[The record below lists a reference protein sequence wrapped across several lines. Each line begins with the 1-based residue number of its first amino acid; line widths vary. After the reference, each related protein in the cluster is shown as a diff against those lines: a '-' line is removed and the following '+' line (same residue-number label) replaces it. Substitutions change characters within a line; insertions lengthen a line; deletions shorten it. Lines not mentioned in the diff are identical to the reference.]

1 MDGANLLE
9 DVPPGGSGMNPN
21 LLPRHYQHFLDDGWT
36 DSQITQAIGLGVR
49 SVDQIEASRLLGYP
63 APSSGIWFP
72 FSETFGQLRPDQPW
86 YIDRKTGQKK
96 ETGKYIHRKGGAGPS
111 ALWMSSGITK
121 PKQLAAVTEG
131 WKDAARPYLDQ
142 GVPIGA
148 IPGVSWVSKVLP
160 KGCGVALVFDSDA
173 WINAQVMSDLI
184 NGGLHNRGKV
194 AIVPGEPTAKRGL
207 TEFVNDSGDVAK
219 LLEDAKAPKAL
230 FLEWLDFLVANPL
243 QPIKNADTVADLH
256 RWVLKIAK
264 RLRMKQ
270 AIKPWFQRH
279 WAAYKT
285 ALNAKL
291 QAEQV
296 LGYDDAPI
304 GEYEPIEVSPRG
316 QRRLI
321 ALNGQMGTGKTSIAI
336 LGAVVSALKQGQRV
350 LWAVPT
356 RFLSENSSRRLE
368 RALAK
373 LGIYAPVA
381 CHLDKNLNPKAQVW
395 ITCGESLHQ
404 APAGLWD
411 VLIGDEVNE
420 WVPRL
425 LLGALGKNPLA
436 ARAAFLE
443 RLQGATTIIL
453 ANDGIYRPVLDCVQR
468 LANMPAD
475 RVEIISRR
483 RQPQPMKIRLYQGQD
498 GFYAFADAERKAY
511 QAGHKVASPSGGQKN
526 LRKRER
532 WIGSDGLTCVDRP
545 DTLPELRAE
554 IAANPDA
561 WIAQNQPQWFGW
573 TGVFG
578 SGISIE
584 CPYFTTQFEYVAA
597 GETSSSA
604 LQRGSRVRAALGGGK
619 IDTRHVF
626 VQDKGMPTKPHTMPL
641 ETFGPDFWRMALSQP
656 QGQIEALLSPLG
668 LGDVGKAADAGHVAP
683 IDEFPELADM
693 MAIQARETH
702 LKLECLKAEYALC
715 GWTVEDAPALDEDAA
730 KVIAAE
736 LREVYEAILLEEAN
750 IRATAPT
757 KAEAAESHPDALE
770 RYESGGEPTTPYEGR
785 LFDAWA
791 VEERIG
797 AIQQLSDPQFWA
809 SCHLEKPQAID
820 RAVLRMVVEMAIH
833 HPQQF
838 AEWRQW
844 AALKTVA
851 VGHITPPLPVSPRIL
866 ERAALLA
873 QCPGIAQ
880 VLDGTLTQ
888 WDKNTPLL
896 IAAHRWAVANA
907 ERLAQ
912 TTAHSQRNNGLQF
925 TPRTPIVK
933 ALHKLLGE
941 MGIETQDCGEIRR
954 VQQYRIKTVTDASEA
969 IQEAMAMGNDARR
982 LERDAYRLDQFPN
995 IVDAARSV
1003 AMDRTLQWAAVTPE
1017 IIEALAPTE
1026 NFSKEDS
1033 ISTEVLRTPSEPT
1046 PTAPFR
1052 PGERVRKRGA
1062 VGWTGLF
1069 AGLDRAGYAIVRWFG
1084 DAVDSQIGLDSLES
1098 IA

>member
-1 MDGANLLE
+1 MMHLN
-9 DVPPGGSGMNPN
+9 
-21 LLPRHYQHFLDDGWT
+21 PRHYQHFLDDGWT
-36 DSQITQAIGLGVR
+36 DSEIAQAVALGVR

-72 FSETFGQLRPDQPW
+72 FSETFGQLRPDQRW
-86 YIDRKTGQKK
+86 YIDRKTGQKE
-96 ETGKYIHRKGGAGPS
+96 ETGKYIHRRGGATS
-111 ALWMSSGITK
+111 AALWMPPSVAK
-121 PKQLAAVTEG
+121 PKELAAVTEG
-131 WKDAARPYLDQ
+131 WKDAARPYLAQ

-160 KGCGVALVFDSDA
+160 KGCGVDLVFDSDA
-173 WINAQVMSDLI
+173 WVNAQVMSDLI
-184 NGGLHNRGKV
+184 RGGLHNRGKV
-194 AIVPGEPTAKRGL
+194 AIVTGEPTAKRGL
-207 TEFVNDSGDVAK
+207 TEFVNDGGDVAT
-219 LLEDAKAPKAL
+219 LLEDAKTPKAL
-230 FLEWLDFLVANPL
+230 FLEWLDRLIANPL

-256 RWVLKIAK
+256 RRVLKIAK

-270 AIKPWFQRH
+270 AIKPWFQEH

-304 GEYEPIEVSPRG
+304 GEYEPLEVSPRG

-321 ALNGQMGTGKTSIAI
+321 ALNGQMGTGKTSKGI
-336 LGAVVSALKQGQRV
+336 LGAVVSSLKQGQRV
-350 LWAVPT
+350 LWVVPT
-356 RFLSENSSRRLE
+356 RFLSENSARRLE
-368 RALAK
+368 RSLAK
-373 LGIYAPVA
+373 MGIHTPVA
-381 CHLDKNLNPKAQVW
+381 CHLDEKPNPESKVW

-425 LLGALGKNPLA
+425 LLGTLGKNPLA

-483 RQPQPMKIRLYQGQD
+483 RQPQPMTIRLYQGQD
-498 GFYAFADAERKAY
+498 GFYAFADAQRKAY
-511 QAGHKVASPSGGQKN
+511 QDGQTVSSPSGGQMAMRR
-526 LRKRER
+526 LER
-532 WIGSDGLTCVDRP
+532 WLGVDGLTCVDRP

-554 IAANPDA
+554 IAKNPDA
-561 WIAQNQPQWFGW
+561 WLAQHQPQGFAWSP
-573 TGVFG
+573 VFG

-584 CPYFTTQFEYVAA
+584 TYPFTAQFEYVAA
-597 GETSSSA
+597 GETASSA

-619 IDTRHVF
+619 LETRHVF
-626 VQDKGMPTKPHTMPL
+626 VQNKGMPTQPHTLPL
-641 ETFGPDFWRMALSQP
+641 ETLYPGFWAVALSQP
-656 QGQIEALLSPLG
+656 TGQIEALLSPLG
-668 LGDVGKAADAGHVAP
+668 LGEVGKTADKGHVAP
-683 IDEFPELADM
+683 IDEFPELAEM

-702 LKLECLKAEYALC
+702 LKLECLKAEYDLC

-730 KVIAAE
+730 KAIAAE
-736 LREVYEAILLEEAN
+736 LREVSEAILLEEADT
-750 IRATAPT
+750 RATAPT
-757 KAEAAESHPDALE
+757 KAEAADSHPDALE
-770 RYESGGEPTTPYEGR
+770 RYEAGGEPTTPYEGR

-791 VEERIG
+791 VEDRIG

-809 SCHLEKPQAID
+809 AFRLDAPQAINQ
-820 RAVLRMVVEMAIH
+820 AVLRLAVEVAINA
-833 HPQQF
+833 PDQF

-851 VGHITPPLPVSPRIL
+851 VGHLTPPLPISTRIL

-888 WDKNTPLL
+888 WDKKTPVV

-912 TTAHSQRNNGLQF
+912 ASRHSQRINGLQF
-925 TPRTPIVK
+925 TPKTPTVK

-941 MGIETQDCGEIRR
+941 IGIETQEAGQ
-954 VQQYRIKTVTDASEA
+954 VNRIHQHRPKTVADVNEA
-969 IQEAMAMGNDARR
+969 IQEALANGKDTRR
-982 LERDAYRLDQFPN
+982 LERDAYRLDQFPS
-995 IVDAARSV
+995 IVAAARSA
-1003 AMDRTLQWAAVTPE
+1003 AMDRTLQWATVAPA
-1017 IIEALAPTE
+1017 IIEALAPTQ
-1026 NFSKEDS
+1026 NFSKEES
-1033 ISTEVLRTPSEPT
+1033 ISTEVPCSPSEPT

-1062 VGWTGLF
+1062 TGWTGLF
-1069 AGLDRAGYAIVRWFG
+1069 SGLDRTGHALVRWFG
-1084 DAVDSQIGLDSLES
+1084 DAVDSLIGLDDLE
-1098 IA
+1098 AAA